1 MNQRTAVSIVVIMVA
16 IFGIG
21 ILHPQLHTASAG
33 SGIVQRVQA
42 ASVSSLTKAD
52 SVVFVAGA
60 GNETLQTFALGVSGF
75 QYTPKE
81 IRVKQGTKVRIE
93 GDPNTLRGCMLVVN
107 IEGYDISK
115 PIRAGDNVI
124 EFTADKA
131 GTFPIYCNMG
141 LGNGKLIVE
150 AG

>member
-1 MNQRTAVSIVVIMVA
+1 MDQRTAVSVFVIMVV

-21 ILHPQLHTASAG
+21 ILHPQLHTAGPG
-33 SGIVQRVQA
+33 SGNVQRVQVPV
-42 ASVSSLTKAD
+42 VSSLPQPDNPA
-52 SVVFVAGA
+52 SRANA
-60 GNETLQTFALGVSGF
+60 GNETLQTFTLGVSGF
-75 QYTPKE
+75 QYMPNE

-141 LGNGKLIVE
+141 LGNGKLVVD